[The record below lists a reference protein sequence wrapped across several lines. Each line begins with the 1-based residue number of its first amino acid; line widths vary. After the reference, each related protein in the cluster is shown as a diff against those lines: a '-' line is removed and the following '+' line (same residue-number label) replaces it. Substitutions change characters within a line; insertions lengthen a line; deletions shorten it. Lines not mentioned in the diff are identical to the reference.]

1 MDKKFEEIL
10 DDCLDRLGR
19 GETVND
25 CLKHYPDYA
34 EELRPY
40 LITAQRLDQSFSP
53 SRAAKEKGREKLSKA
68 MSTEEK
74 RKPSTIRNIFNR
86 RFVWAPMAAVLAL
99 AIIASA
105 IWGIFLPTQ
114 EPVYA
119 STLEIR
125 VTDIPPESG
134 ISSIEVTVSNI
145 EVHKEGS
152 RWGWRTRW
160 TKVIGEEQTFDLIEI
175 KDIEQI
181 LGEAGIEP
189 GNYDRIRMRI
199 ESVKLVIDGGSLEAD
214 IPDRQLTLSQ
224 SFEVEEGEK
233 IVVVLDFDVDQ
244 SIKRENG
251 NVAFKPM
258 VQMNIRKGQED
269 HGAHH
274 GPPFSD

>member
-1 MDKKFEEIL
+1 
-10 DDCLDRLGR
+10 
-19 GETVND
+19 
-25 CLKHYPDYA
+25 
-34 EELRPY
+34 
-40 LITAQRLDQSFSP
+40 
-53 SRAAKEKGREKLSKA
+53 
-68 MSTEEK
+68 
-74 RKPSTIRNIFNR
+74 
-86 RFVWAPMAAVLAL
+86 
-99 AIIASA
+99 
-105 IWGIFLPTQ
+105 
-114 EPVYA
+114 VYA